1 MTETVTRRGGDDQ
14 DWEAKG
20 SEEMTEQTTRQAEEG
35 LTETDQEQK
44 EIDQNTKGLARSMTN
59 QYYTIVINNINI
71 HNNVLSQLNYSDN
84 EVIYHS
90 INNTACLQQLE
101 DSRTSCNKRRY
112 GQSNQSRVL
121 CIM

>member
-1 MTETVTRRGGDDQ
+1 MD
-14 DWEAKG
+14 K
-20 SEEMTEQTTRQAEEG
+20 AEEG

-90 INNTACLQQLE
+90 ITTLPACN
-101 DSRTSCNKRRY
+101 SYRTVETS
-112 GQSNQSRVL
+112 
-121 CIM
+121 